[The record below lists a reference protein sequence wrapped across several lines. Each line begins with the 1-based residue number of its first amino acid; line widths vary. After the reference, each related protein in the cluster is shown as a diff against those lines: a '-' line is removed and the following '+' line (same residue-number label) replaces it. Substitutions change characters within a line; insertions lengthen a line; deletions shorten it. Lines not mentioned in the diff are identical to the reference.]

1 MVKITINDNVT
12 KLKEKSK
19 AKNTQDKYEGD
30 WLRFSSYCDSKYN
43 CRPLDVDD
51 LESAYAL
58 TANYM
63 DWLHEDPEAKVFKG
77 SSNIPGREKL
87 NNNPYSSSPYKAST
101 IQRILASITYKYRL
115 NGYQFD
121 RKNPNIAETISAIVR
136 DEKNLKSGQAKEL
149 LKADIIKIIDSIPED
164 EGDYSNIRDKALI
177 LVGYYSFCRRSEL
190 LGMNFEHLN
199 FSVEGIQV
207 LIPFSKT
214 DQTGEGR
221 MIFLPATNDK
231 YCPVKALNYWL
242 EIAMI
247 SKGPLF
253 YKINKSNTIE
263 KYTMNFKNQ
272 KVSLN
277 DASFVLILKKRSL
290 AAGLENCEK
299 ISGHSLRIGAI
310 TQARMNGVPTHEI
323 MAQSGHKTTQM
334 IDRYTKLSNI
344 METSAAKKI

>member
-1 MVKITINDNVT
+1 MVKITINDNVA

-30 WLRFSSYCDSKYN
+30 WLKFTNYCQNKYLCN
-43 CRPLDVDD
+43 PLEVDD

-101 IQRILASITYKYRL
+101 IQRVLASITYKYRL
-115 NGYQFD
+115 SGFQFD

-136 DEKNLKSGQAKEL
+136 DEKNNKSGQAKEL
-149 LKADIIKIIDSIPED
+149 LKADIIKIIDSIPND
-164 EGDYSNIRDKALI
+164 EEDYSNIRDRALI
-177 LVGYYSFCRRSEL
+177 LVGFYSFCRRSEL
-190 LGMNFEHLN
+190 LGMQYEHLN
-199 FSVEGIQV
+199 FGNDGVQV

-221 MIFLPATNDK
+221 MIFLPATGDK
-231 YCPVKALNYWL
+231 YCPVKSLTHWL

-247 SKGPLF
+247 DKGPLF

-263 KYTMNFKNQ
+263 KYTMNYKNQ

-277 DASFVLILKKRSL
+277 DTSFVLILKKRASS
-290 AAGLENCEK
+290 AGLDNCDK
-299 ISGHSLRIGAI
+299 ISGHSLRIGSI
-310 TQARMNGVPTHEI
+310 TQARMNGVPTYEI

-344 METSAAKKI
+344 KETSAAKKI

>member
-1 MVKITINDNVT
+1 MVKITINDTVA

-30 WLRFSSYCDSKYN
+30 WLKFTNYCQNKYLCN
-43 CRPLDVDD
+43 PLDVDD

-115 NGYQFD
+115 NGFQFD

-136 DEKNLKSGQAKEL
+136 DEKNNKSGQAKEL
-149 LKADIIKIIDSIPED
+149 LKADIIKIIDKIPSNE
-164 EGDYSNIRDKALI
+164 EDYSNIRDKALI
-177 LVGYYSFCRRSEL
+177 LIGFYSFCRRSEL
-190 LGMNFEHLN
+190 LGMQFEHLN
-199 FSVEGIQV
+199 FGNDGVQV

-221 MIFLPATNDK
+221 MILLPSTNDN
-231 YCPVKALNYWL
+231 YCPVRALKYWL

-247 SKGPLF
+247 ENGPLF

-263 KYTMNFKNQ
+263 KYTMNYKNQ

-277 DASFVLILKKRSL
+277 DSSFVLILKKRAL
-290 AAGLENCEK
+290 DAGIENCDK
-299 ISGHSLRIGAI
+299 ISGHSLRIGSI
-310 TQARMNGVPTHEI
+310 TQARMNGVPTYEI

-344 METSAAKKI
+344 RETSAAKKI